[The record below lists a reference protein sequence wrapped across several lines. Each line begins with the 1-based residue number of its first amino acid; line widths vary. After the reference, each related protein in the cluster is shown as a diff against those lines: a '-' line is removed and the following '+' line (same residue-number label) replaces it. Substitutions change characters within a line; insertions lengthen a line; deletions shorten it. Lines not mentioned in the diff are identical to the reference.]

1 MDLQNFDLNNGD
13 KIKLSSSGE
22 FGDGSW
28 ATVELAGLTEDT
40 LASYFD
46 NIEGTSFSGKGT
58 LLAAVTE
65 DQFKLAADG
74 KVGIGN
80 DIAFQSLLA

>member
-1 MDLQNFDLNNGD
+1 M
-13 KIKLSSSGE
+13 
-22 FGDGSW
+22 
-28 ATVELAGLTEDT
+28 TEDT

-46 NIEGTSFSGKGT
+46 NIEGASFTGKGT

-65 DQFKLAADG
+65 DQFKLATDG
-74 KVGIGN
+74 KVGIGK